1 MSSWHRFK
9 EEDENQL
16 QREYEMMLEGLRKAS
31 EQNDADM
38 VLANP
43 ILPDDVLKGMFD
55 SRVYIEYGVNN
66 AFFIRSCSRQYKNG

>member
-1 MSSWHRFK
+1 MNFLSTFRFK

-38 VLANP
+38 FLANP
-43 ILPDDVLKGMFD
+43 ILPDDVLKGTSAYSHILNWLVF
-55 SRVYIEYGVNN
+55 EYF
-66 AFFIRSCSRQYKNG
+66 A